1 MIESRSNFSRRILIR
16 LIVLGAVVAVAL
28 LANYQFINELYL
40 KNQQT
45 PVGMFVNGAILLV
58 FLLGLVKVVTSLSYY
73 MQEEVALARFI
84 RQFASDPE
92 KLMTGVSQKSV
103 IARRHA
109 TIQKLSEQHARIN
122 HSALAATLQ
131 ADESARISFTRYVTN
146 ILILTGVFGT
156 IVSLSVALVG
166 ASNLLDSAQDSGSM
180 GLVIHGMSTALSTT
194 ITAIL
199 CYLFY
204 GYFYL
209 KLSDAQTHF
218 LSGVEEVTAVYLLPE
233 YSHDSES
240 MLHEVSGLI
249 HGLRKAA
256 EGMRDI
262 QQEYAEAG
270 SRLNSVAA
278 ELGQQMRGIS
288 TSIDG
293 IKSLLRQGF
302 RLPGNDDCQ

>member
-1 MIESRSNFSRRILIR
+1 MIESRSNFSRRMLIR
-16 LIVLGAVVAVAL
+16 LIVLGTIVGIML
-28 LANYQFINELYL
+28 LANYQFISELYL

-45 PVGMFVNGAILLV
+45 PVGLIVNGGILLV
-58 FLLGLVKVVTSLSYY
+58 FLLGLVKIVTTLSYY
-73 MQEEVALARFI
+73 MQEEISLARFV
-84 RQFASDPE
+84 RQFSSDPE
-92 KLMTGVSQKSV
+92 KLMKGVSPKSV
-103 IARRHA
+103 IARRHN
-109 TIQKLSEQHARIN
+109 TIRKLSEAHARIN
-122 HSALAATLQ
+122 HSALAATLA
-131 ADESARISFTRYVTN
+131 ADENTRISFTRYVSN

-156 IVSLSVALVG
+156 IVSLSVALMG
-166 ASNLLDSAQDSGSM
+166 TSNLLDSTQDSGSM

-218 LSGVEEVTAVYLLPE
+218 LSGVEEVTSVYLLPE

-249 HGLRKAA
+249 HGLREAA
-256 EGMRDI
+256 RGMRDI

-270 SRLNSVAA
+270 NRLHVIAADLGEQMNGMTRSV
-278 ELGQQMRGIS
+278 
-288 TSIDG
+288 DG
-293 IKSLLRQGF
+293 IKELLREGF
-302 RLPGNDDCQ
+302 RLPASGD

>member
-1 MIESRSNFSRRILIR
+1 MIESRSNFSRRMLIR
-16 LIVLGAVVAVAL
+16 LIVLGAIVVLVL
-28 LANYQFINELYL
+28 LANYQFISELYL
-40 KNQQT
+40 ENQQT
-45 PVGMFVNGAILLV
+45 PVGLIVNGGILLM
-58 FLLGLVKVVTSLSYY
+58 FFLGLVKIVTTLSWY
-73 MQEEVALARFI
+73 MQEESALARFV
-84 RQFASDPE
+84 RQFSSDPE
-92 KLMTGVSQKSV
+92 KLMKGVSPKSV
-103 IARRHA
+103 IARRHN
-109 TIQKLSEQHARIN
+109 TIRKLSEEHARIN

-131 ADESARISFTRYVTN
+131 ADEHTRTSFTRYVSN

-156 IVSLSVALVG
+156 IVSLSVALMG
-166 ASNLLDSAQDSGSM
+166 TSNLLDSTQDSGSM

-233 YSHDSES
+233 YSRDSET

-249 HGLRKAA
+249 HGLREAA
-256 EGMRDI
+256 RGMRDI

-270 SRLNSVAA
+270 NRLHGIAADLGEQMNAMTRSV
-278 ELGQQMRGIS
+278 
-288 TSIDG
+288 DG
-293 IKSLLRQGF
+293 IKVLLREGF
-302 RLPGNDDCQ
+302 RLPASSD

>member
-1 MIESRSNFSRRILIR
+1 MIETRSNFSGRMLIR
-16 LIVLGAVVAVAL
+16 LIVLGAIVVAIL

-45 PVGMFVNGAILLV
+45 PVGLIVNGGILLV
-58 FLLGLVKVVTSLSYY
+58 FLLGLVKIIATLFHY
-73 MQEEVALARFI
+73 MEEEAALARFV
-84 RQFASDPE
+84 RQFTKSPE
-92 KLMTGVSQKSV
+92 KLMKGVSSKSV
-103 IARRHA
+103 IARRHNM
-109 TIQKLSEQHARIN
+109 IQRLSDAHARIN

-131 ADESARISFTRYVTN
+131 ADEHTRISFTRYVSN

-156 IVSLSVALVG
+156 IVSLAVALMG
-166 ASNLLDSAQDSGSM
+166 TSNLLESAQDSGSM

-218 LSGVEEVTAVYLLPE
+218 LSGVEEVTAVYLLPA

-240 MLHEVSGLI
+240 MLHEVAGLI
-249 HGLRKAA
+249 HGLSEAA
-256 EGMRDI
+256 KGMQDI
-262 QQEYAEAG
+262 QQEYAAAG
-270 SRLNSVAA
+270 NRLNVIAADLGEQMNGMTRSV
-278 ELGQQMRGIS
+278 E
-288 TSIDG
+288 G
-293 IKSLLRQGF
+293 IKGLLRAGF
-302 RLPGNDDCQ
+302 RLPASGD

>member
-1 MIESRSNFSRRILIR
+1 MIESRSNFSRRMLIR
-16 LIVLGAVVAVAL
+16 LIVLGTIVGIIL
-28 LANYQFINELYL
+28 LANYQFISELYL

-45 PVGMFVNGAILLV
+45 PVGLIVNGGILLV
-58 FLLGLVKVVTSLSYY
+58 FLLGLVKIVTTLSYY
-73 MQEEVALARFI
+73 MQEEISLARFV
-84 RQFASDPE
+84 RQFSSDPE
-92 KLMTGVSQKSV
+92 KLMKGVSPKSV
-103 IARRHA
+103 IARRHN
-109 TIQKLSEQHARIN
+109 TIRKLSEAHARIN
-122 HSALAATLQ
+122 HSALAATLA
-131 ADESARISFTRYVTN
+131 ADENTRISFTRYVSN

-156 IVSLSVALVG
+156 IVSLSVALMG
-166 ASNLLDSAQDSGSM
+166 TSNLLDSTQDSGSM

-240 MLHEVSGLI
+240 MLHEVAGLI
-249 HGLRKAA
+249 HGLREAA
-256 EGMRDI
+256 KGMRDI

-270 SRLNSVAA
+270 NRLHVIAADLGEQMNGMTRSVD
-278 ELGQQMRGIS
+278 
-288 TSIDG
+288 SI
-293 IKSLLRQGF
+293 KELLREGF
-302 RLPGNDDCQ
+302 RLPASGN

>member
-1 MIESRSNFSRRILIR
+1 MIESRRNFSRRMLIR
-16 LIVLGAVVAVAL
+16 LIVLGAVVGVAL

-40 KNQQT
+40 KNQLT
-45 PVGMFVNGAILLV
+45 PVGMLVNGAILVV
-58 FLLGLVKVVTSLSYY
+58 FVLGLVKIITSLSYY
-73 MQEEVALARFI
+73 MQEEVALVRFV
-84 RQFASDPE
+84 RQFSSDPE
-92 KLMTGVSQKSV
+92 KLMKGVSPKSV
-103 IARRHA
+103 IARRHT
-109 TIQKLSEQHARIN
+109 TIQTLSEQHARIN
-122 HSALAATLQ
+122 HSALAAMLQ
-131 ADESARISFTRYVTN
+131 ADESARTSFTRYVSN

-166 ASNLLDSAQDSGSM
+166 ASNLLDSAQDSSSM
-180 GLVIHGMSTALSTT
+180 GLIIHGMSTALSTT

-218 LSGVEEVTAVYLLPE
+218 LSGVEEVTSMYLLPQ
-233 YSHDSES
+233 YSRDSES

-249 HGLRKAA
+249 YGLREAA
-256 EGMRDI
+256 QGMHDI

-270 SRLNSVAA
+270 ARLNGIAA
-278 ELGQQMRGIS
+278 ELGQQMQGVS

-302 RLPGNDDCQ
+302 RLPGNDD

>member
-1 MIESRSNFSRRILIR
+1 MIESRSNFSRRMLIR

-28 LANYQFINELYL
+28 VANYQFINELYL

-45 PVGMFVNGAILLV
+45 PVGMLVNGAILVV
-58 FLLGLVKVVTSLSYY
+58 FVLGLIKIITSLSYY
-73 MQEEVALARFI
+73 MQEEVALVRFV
-84 RQFASDPE
+84 RQFSDDPE
-92 KLMTGVSQKSV
+92 KLMKGVNPKSV

-109 TIQKLSEQHARIN
+109 TIQKLSEQYARIN

-131 ADESARISFTRYVTN
+131 ADESARTSFTRYVSN

-180 GLVIHGMSTALSTT
+180 GLIIHGMSTALSTT

-218 LSGVEEVTAVYLLPE
+218 LSGVEEVTTVYLLPQ
-233 YSHDSES
+233 YSRDSES

-249 HGLRKAA
+249 HGLREAA
-256 EGMRDI
+256 QGMRDI
-262 QQEYAEAG
+262 QQEYAQAG
-270 SRLNSVAA
+270 TRLNSVAA
-278 ELGQQMRGIS
+278 GLGQQMQGVS

-302 RLPGNDDCQ
+302 RLPDNDD